1 MGPHLD
7 MEMETLETSGRL
19 EGMETVEV
27 MDPPP
32 VIRTNGMEMGT
43 TAGPPDTMAMEAR
56 ISTGATKPE
65 DTETVAED
73 GHLMLETG
81 VTEDGVNET
90 EWPPLHP
97 CFFYPNVILIFVDSP
112 QKYPFLSFKNTN

>member
-1 MGPHLD
+1 MVSLPAMVQVLGLAKEDKGMVTGVDMGPHLD
-7 MEMETLETSGRL
+7 K
-19 EGMETVEV
+19 GMETVEV

-32 VIRTNGMEMGT
+32 VTRTNGMEIGA
-43 TAGPPDTMAMEAR
+43 TAEPPDTMAMEAR

-90 EWPPLHP
+90 EWPSL
-97 CFFYPNVILIFVDSP
+97 YP
-112 QKYPFLSFKNTN
+112 YYFLSKYHFKICG

>member
-1 MGPHLD
+1 MATGVDMGPHLD

-90 EWPPLHP
+90 EWPPLYP
-97 CFFYPNVILIFVDSP
+97 CSFYQNIILKFVDSP
-112 QKYPFLSFKNTN
+112 